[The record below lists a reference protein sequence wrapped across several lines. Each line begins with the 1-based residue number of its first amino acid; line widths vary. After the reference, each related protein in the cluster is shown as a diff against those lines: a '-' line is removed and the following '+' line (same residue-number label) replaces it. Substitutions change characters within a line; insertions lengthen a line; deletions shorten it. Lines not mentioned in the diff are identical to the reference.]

1 MEGGHGEGQR
11 KDFGI
16 KIIIEEIPHQVR
28 DDATGDDIMKRF
40 ISILTLIMAFLPESK
55 ANIPAETIM
64 AQPAVNEVK
73 SDQASDRTISG
84 TVKEAGTDE
93 PIIGAILK
101 LGEDYLWTTSDIDG
115 NFRFENVQKGDY
127 TLETSCL
134 GYVSATTE
142 VKAGARNIV
151 IILSQNTLALDEVVV
166 TAQKA
171 KDGLSSSHNLGR
183 DALNHLQISNM
194 TDIAALLPGGKTSN
208 PDLTNA
214 NTFSL
219 REGGSTTGNAAFGTA
234 VEVDGVRIGNNASF
248 GEMGGVDTRSVAVEN
263 IESIEVITGVPSAE
277 YGDLNS
283 GMVRINTRKGRTPTN
298 ITFSVNPMTYQ
309 ASVSKV
315 IDLQKDN
322 GVLNIS
328 AEWARAIKKLIS
340 PYESYTRT
348 GITLG
353 YSNNIAKGLRLEAGF
368 TGNIGGMN
376 SKDDPDAFSGQYQKE
391 RDNVLRGNIALSWQL
406 NKSWITNLKFD
417 ASVSF
422 NDNLHHFHKY
432 ESYASN
438 QPSVHAEQTGYFL
451 ADRLPLTYF
460 SDQIIDSK
468 ELDAAASLK
477 YSWHKRWDDIKSN
490 LKAGVQWKAN
500 GNTGEGEYY
509 QDPSLAAN
517 GYRPRPYSQYPF
529 MRNTSAYIE
538 EHLTIPIAQTK
549 FEVTAGLRLENVY
562 IKNSLYKNKTTLS
575 PRFNARWEFNENI
588 AVRGGWGVTEKLPS
602 YFILYPKQEYRDI
615 QTFGFSHGDK
625 TSYVYYTQPFT
636 VTYNPDLKWQRN
648 RNSEIGIDAEFAG
661 LKMNLTGFYNITKG
675 PYNFLNVYEP
685 YSYNILQRPADFTMP
700 ADPQITVD
708 EQTGMVYI
716 RGNDDEYWTPM
727 DVKVTD
733 RTFAKSTKQNNGAD
747 VKRAGVEL
755 VMEFPEIR
763 AIRTKFRLDASYTYT
778 KYQNE
783 QLSAYYQNGW
793 SHTSLPD
800 RSYQYVGIYANGGS
814 NNAVSN
820 GKITNNMDA
829 NVTAITHIPQARII
843 ITCRLEMSLLR
854 RSRNLS
860 EYDGK
865 AYAYTVSETSNNP
878 TGGDIYAGNSYTAV
892 RPVSYMDLDGNIHP
906 YTDAEAADPAFA
918 NLILKSANAYTFAL
932 DGYGPY
938 MSANLSI
945 TKEIGDHVSLSFFAN
960 NFTNSRPYVK
970 SLATGVG
977 AIFTPAFYYG
987 LTCRLKF

>member
-1 MEGGHGEGQR
+1 MM
-11 KDFGI
+11 I
-16 KIIIEEIPHQVR
+16 
-28 DDATGDDIMKRF
+28 
-40 ISILTLIMAFLPESK
+40 LPEAYAMLPEELNAS
-55 ANIPAETIM
+55 P
-64 AQPAVNEVK
+64 P
-73 SDQASDRTISG
+73 DQTDGNMISG
-84 TVKEAGTDE
+84 TVKEAETGE
-93 PIIGAILK
+93 PVIGALIR
-101 LGEDYLWTTSDIDG
+101 LGEDYLWTTTDLDG
-115 NFRFENVQKGDY
+115 TFIFENVQKGDY
-127 TLETSCL
+127 ILETSCL
-134 GYVSATTE
+134 GYIITTMEVSS
-142 VKAGARNIV
+142 GSRNLT
-151 IILSQNTLALDEVVV
+151 IILNRNSLAIDEVVV
-166 TAQKA
+166 TAQRA
-171 KDGLSSSHNLGR
+171 KDGLSSSQNLGR
-183 DALNHLQISNM
+183 DALNHLQLSNM

-208 PDLTNA
+208 PDLTSV

-219 REGGSTTGNAAFGTA
+219 REGGSNIGNSSFGTA

-248 GEMGGVDTRSVAVEN
+248 GSMGGVDTRSVAVEN

-283 GMVRINTRKGRTPTN
+283 GMVKINTRKGRTPVN
-298 ITFSVNPMTYQ
+298 MTFTVNPRTYQ
-309 ASVSKV
+309 TSVSKG
-315 IDLQKDN
+315 IDLQKDK

-328 AEWARAIKKLIS
+328 AEWARAVKKLIS
-340 PYESYTRT
+340 PYESYSRT
-348 GITLG
+348 GITVG
-353 YSNNIAKGLRLEAGF
+353 YSNNFAKGLRFEAGF

-376 SKDDPDAFSGQYQKE
+376 SKDDPDAFSGQYTKE
-391 RDNVLRGNIALSWQL
+391 RDNVLRGNTSLSWQI

-417 ASVSF
+417 ASVNF

-438 QPSVHAEQTGYFL
+438 QPAVHAGMQGYFL

-468 ELDAAASLK
+468 ELDIAASIK
-477 YSWHKRWDDIKSN
+477 YNWHKRWESVKSS
-490 LKAGVQWKAN
+490 LKAGIQWKAN

-509 QDPSLAAN
+509 QDPALAAN

-529 MRNTSAYIE
+529 MHNISTYAE
-538 EHLTIPIAQTK
+538 EHLTFPIAGTK
-549 FEVTAGLRLENVY
+549 FEFTAGLRLENVS
-562 IKNSLYKNKTTLS
+562 IKNSLYNNKTTLS
-575 PRFNARWEFNENI
+575 PRFNARWEFSENI
-588 AVRGGWGVTEKLPS
+588 AARGGWGVTEKLPS

-625 TSYVYYTQPFT
+625 TSYVYYTQPYT

-648 RNSEIGIDAEFAG
+648 SNSEMGIDIEYGDF
-661 LKMNLTGFYNITKG
+661 KISMTGFYNVTKG

-685 YSYNILQRPADFTMP
+685 YSYSILQKPEGFVMP
-700 ADPQITVD
+700 SDARITVD
-708 EQTGMVYI
+708 HQTGMVYI
-716 RGNDDEYWTPM
+716 RGDEDEYWTPM

-747 VKRAGVEL
+747 VKRAGAEIVL
-755 VMEFPEIR
+755 EFPEIQ
-763 AIRTKFRLDASYTYT
+763 AIKTTFRVDASYIFT
-778 KYQNE
+778 KYLNDQPA
-783 QLSAYYQNGW
+783 AYYQTGW

-800 RSYQYVGIYANGGS
+800 RSYQYVGIYANGGGS
-814 NNAVSN
+814 HTVAN
-820 GKITNNMDA
+820 GRITNNIDA

-854 RSRNLS
+854 RSQSLS
-860 EYDGK
+860 EYDGRT
-865 AYAYTVSETSNNP
+865 YAFTVGETSNTP
-878 TGGDIYAGNSYTAV
+878 TGKDIYAGNSYTAV
-892 RPVSYMDLDGNIHP
+892 HPVSYMDLDGNIHP
-906 YTDAEAADPAFA
+906 FTEAEASDPAFA